1 MISMKTEKSVEVLYQ
16 TMKSKFGRSEARQ
29 TVSAVLGNIL
39 DDIEEEG
46 IVVSEEEVSRR
57 LAKVTQEF
65 VEAAKADVA

>member
-1 MISMKTEKSVEVLYQ
+1 MIFMKTEKSVEVLYH

-39 DDIEEEG
+39 DDLEEEG
-46 IVVSEEEVSRR
+46 IEVSEEEVSKR
-57 LAKVTQEF
+57 LAKVAEDF